1 MRKPRIGL
9 TLILLAAAACALSLP
24 DRAALALKAGTG
36 AGGATD
42 GPCMAMFHEC
52 LRGCGPPGSNPACEK
67 YCEEQVLAR
76 CKAGAAVKGRA
87 VSPGA
92 AKGTVKSPSQ

>member
-9 TLILLAAAACALSLP
+9 TLVLLAAAACALSLP
-24 DRAALALKAGTG
+24 DRAALALKAG

-42 GPCMAMFHEC
+42 GPCMEMFHEC
-52 LRGCGPPGSNPACEK
+52 LMGCGPPGTNPACEK

-87 VSPGA
+87 ASPGA

>member
-9 TLILLAAAACALSLP
+9 TLVLLAAVACALSLP
-24 DRAALALKAGTG
+24 DRAALALKAGAG
-36 AGGATD
+36 ADDTTS
-42 GPCMAMFHEC
+42 GPCMEMFHEC
-52 LRGCGPPGSNPACEK
+52 LRGCGPPGSNLGCQK